1 MSDRPPS
8 RPRRRALVRTSQRS
22 RSDAQALQRAYELAL
37 PVVREP
43 LAANSS
49 AQGSNPVLRHR
60 LVPQTSL
67 GG

>member
-22 RSDAQALQRAYELAL
+22 RSESQALQRAYELAL

-43 LAANSS
+43 LAATT
-49 AQGSNPVLRHR
+49 AAPGSNPVLSHR
-60 LVPQTSL
+60 PVPQTSL